1 LPYRWQHRGAV
12 VDDEKDIVGKKVVG
26 AYTGTKVD
34 LIAGGISV
42 RVALA
47 EESCVGASVVKK
59 LMRGLSEDT
68 TDDRSCPKDL
78 LQIVERKLMKAVLV
92 RRPTQHSLLSTY

>member
-34 LIAGGISV
+34 LIAVGISV
-42 RVALA
+42 RVA
-47 EESCVGASVVKK
+47 
-59 LMRGLSEDT
+59 
-68 TDDRSCPKDL
+68 
-78 LQIVERKLMKAVLV
+78 
-92 RRPTQHSLLSTY
+92 